1 MWLGSLYAAKIGNF
15 VVMETKVQL
24 LSTTESW
31 NRLVVPLGGR
41 NHLILSH
48 KRLGYKNPKYMHY
61 KLGEPCVTNCGSSA
75 ITSIRILVNKNWVSH
90 YKLGQPL
97 LINGTAIANYVM
109 YQKLGQ
115 LLQIVA
121 WHLFQNKILE
131 NAWLKINFI
140 WSSE

>member
-1 MWLGSLYAAKIGNF
+1 M
-15 VVMETKVQL
+15 
-24 LSTTESW
+24 
-31 NRLVVPLGGR
+31 PLGGR

-121 WHLFQNKILE
+121 
-131 NAWLKINFI
+131 
-140 WSSE
+140 